1 MTGIAWSVTC
11 HYTLGVPYDA
21 LVRAHQKGG
30 KSADD
35 AEVMAEIQIGRMTET
50 LRGSIP
56 LLTGVVGFL
65 LGMVATFGFFY
76 DYELAQAV
84 FMLAGPL
91 ILVQAI
97 GARLAFKIEREGITG
112 EALRKALI
120 RRRFWNQVIGLVAI
134 FFAAGVAFVSFVPDV
149 VIWY

>member
-1 MTGIAWSVTC
+1 MCIRDS
-11 HYTLGVPYDA
+11 DA
-21 LVRAHQKGG
+21 LVRAHQNGG
-30 KSADD
+30 KFAED
-35 AEVMAEIQIGRMTET
+35 AETIAKIQIGRMNEM

-56 LLTGVVGFL
+56 LVTGIAGFL

-76 DYELAQAV
+76 DYEIAQAV

-91 ILVQAI
+91 VLVQAI
-97 GARLAFKIEREGITG
+97 GARLAFKIERDGISG
-112 EALRKALI
+112 EALRKTLV

-134 FFAAGVAFVSFVPDV
+134 FFAAGVAFLSFARDV